1 MLERA
6 RAVRLGRK
14 AGAGDSAVRDLHRYL
29 AASTFT
35 GQAQGERQSERR
47 EIGLGGLKAGAYVL
61 TVTVHAGGG
70 AVARAASIL
79 ITKH

>member
-35 GQAQGERQSERR
+35 GQAQGERVQ
-47 EIGLGGLKAGAYVL
+47 AGRDCLATALPALYPDL
-61 TVTVHAGGG
+61 PYYP
-70 AVARAASIL
+70 RP
-79 ITKH
+79 